1 MYFLLLRSR
10 VKLYQLTD
18 FMVYLLLLLIVFN
31 VLFLF
36 SRPVDVCARCWFS
49 RRRTFEGELCP
60 SNIDFRGGVMPLKH
74 WLYGRE
80 LSLTKHHQAHERE
93 LCRLIAHGREICLT
107 NHCLTGGG
115 QASQTSIYILFL
127 TIHWLTSG
135 ICALQTS
142 VSICIISYLIPA
154 ENNYYG
160 DTC

>member
-1 MYFLLLRSR
+1 
-10 VKLYQLTD
+10 
-18 FMVYLLLLLIVFN
+18 MVLFPCIFCYCVPGWSCINWQILWFIFYCFIVFN

-115 QASQTSIYILFL
+115 QASQTSIYKYIY
-127 TIHWLTSG
+127 I
-135 ICALQTS
+135 
-142 VSICIISYLIPA
+142 YLIALREGVKPPKHLLP
-154 ENNYYG
+154 YG
-160 DTC
+160 RGSSLPNIYL